1 MTVYLDANIVIYLVE
16 ADPIWG
22 ARALMRVATLQAA
35 GETIAVSDIHRLEC
49 LVGPFILGDV
59 AAQAAYA
66 AFFADP
72 AIQVL
77 PVAGGDFERAARIRA
92 THNFKPL
99 DALHLAVAA
108 EQGCGLF
115 LTNDAKLSRLPD
127 VPVELLT

>member
-16 ADPIWG
+16 ADPTWG
-22 ARALMRVATLQAA
+22 ARALTRVAVLQAA
-35 GETIAVSDIHRLEC
+35 GESIAVSDIHRLEC

-66 AFFADP
+66 ACFADP

-77 PVAGGDFERAARIRA
+77 SVTGGAFERAARIRA
-92 THNFKPL
+92 IHNFKPL
-99 DALHLAVAA
+99 DALHLAVAV

-115 LTNDAKLSRLPD
+115 LTNDAQLARFPDLS
-127 VPVELLT
+127 VELLT

>member
-16 ADPIWG
+16 ADPVWG
-22 ARALMRVATLQAA
+22 AKALTRITTLQAA
-35 GETIAVSDIHRLEC
+35 GEMIAVSDIHRLEC

-59 AAQAAYA
+59 AAEAAYA
-66 AFFADP
+66 AFFTDP

-77 PVAGGDFERAARIRA
+77 PVAGGAFERAARIRA
-92 THNFKPL
+92 THTFKPL
-99 DALHLAVAA
+99 DALHLAVAV

-115 LTNDAKLSRLPD
+115 LTNDTQLGRFPD